1 MDSGRSKRRA
11 RCGRYPDVFR
21 LQFRTVRLGSAVGR
35 CPQVAS
41 RSDGNPV
48 YSGTTGPCYA
58 VFQMSMC
65 DKVKTY
71 FSILREYKAEIIMMI
86 GFVLTVGIYI
96 DFRNFIAD
104 TTKIQTQQTEVLR
117 TIETRLTNLE
127 HRQSQKD
134 ALKL

>member
-1 MDSGRSKRRA
+1 M
-11 RCGRYPDVFR
+11 
-21 LQFRTVRLGSAVGR
+21 T
-35 CPQVAS
+35 
-41 RSDGNPV
+41 
-48 YSGTTGPCYA
+48 
-58 VFQMSMC
+58 MC
-65 DKVKTY
+65 DNVKNY

-86 GFVLTVGIYI
+86 GFVLTVGIYL

-134 ALKL
+134 AFKP